1 MKRKISLLLV
11 IVLSFM
17 MILSGC
23 SSKKANTD
31 AAGENAKPV
40 EQEKKESTEKNDV
53 EQKLTF
59 ALQNEP
65 DGLDPGVTNNSYA
78 SPFLCNVF
86 EGLITYDIDN
96 NLVPGNAES
105 WKISDD
111 ALVYTFKLRD
121 GLKWSDGSNLTAE
134 DYIYSWKRVLNPK
147 TAGKYVDMLTSY
159 IKNAK
164 EYYEGTCDEKDLGIK
179 AIDSK
184 TIEITLNAP
193 TPFFMDVLSMWVYDP
208 VKKDVV
214 EAAPDRW
221 AQDAKTF
228 TSNGPFK
235 ISEMN
240 FGESVVLVKNENY
253 WNAEN
258 VKLEEITFRY
268 ILEQSTA
275 LSAFEAG
282 EIDGSREV
290 PPADLPRLK
299 AESDSLQ
306 IVPSFGT
313 TYYLINNKV
322 KPLDDVRVRKALNL
336 ALDRTDLIENVL
348 QSTDE
353 IASSLV
359 SPGYMIN
366 GKDYTEGRPNHDI
379 TPNANVEEAKK
390 LLADAGYPDGKGFP
404 VLKFSYSTNP
414 IFKKTVEAMQ
424 QMWKQNLNID
434 MEISTEEWKVYY
446 DNVQAGK
453 YNIAQMGWGGD
464 YLHPMTFLPLFVT
477 DGTNNN
483 SFYSNTKY
491 DELVSKAQSETDA
504 VKAAATM
511 REAEEVLMADYP
523 FLPLFHR
530 SYTFLMKPSVKSWGL
545 TPLNSLYFKEAYIE
559 K

>member
-1 MKRKISLLLV
+1 MRRKVSLFLA
-11 IVLSFM
+11 IILSFM

-23 SSKKANTD
+23 SSEKTNTD
-31 AAGENAKPV
+31 AAAGTST
-40 EQEKKESTEKNDV
+40 EQESKENNEAKNV

-65 DGLDPGVTNNSYA
+65 DGLDPGITNNSYA

-86 EGLITYDIDN
+86 EGLITYDVDN

-105 WKISDD
+105 WEISDD
-111 ALVYTFKLRD
+111 GLVYTFKLRD
-121 GLKWSDGSNLTAE
+121 GLKWSDGSDLTAD

-164 EYYEGTCDEKDLGIK
+164 EYYEGKCDEKDLGIK
-179 AIDSK
+179 AVDKK

-193 TPFFMDVLSMWVYDP
+193 TPFFLDVLSMWVYDP

-221 AQDAKTF
+221 AQDAKTYI
-228 TSNGPFK
+228 SNGPFK
-235 ISEMN
+235 ISEMK

-353 IASSLV
+353 PAFSIV

-366 GKDYTEGRPNHDI
+366 GKDYTEGRPNHGIDAK
-379 TPNANVEEAKK
+379 ANVAEAKK
-390 LLADAGYPDGKGFP
+390 LLAEAGYPDGKGFP
-404 VLKFSYSTNP
+404 VLRFSYSTNP
-414 IFKKTVEAMQ
+414 IFKKVVEAMQ

-434 MEISTEEWKVYY
+434 MQISTEEWKVYY

-453 YNIAQMGWGGD
+453 YDIAQMGWGGD

-483 SFYSNTKY
+483 SFYSNPKY
-491 DELVSKAQSETDA
+491 DELVAKAQSETDA
-504 VKAAATM
+504 VKAAAIM
-511 REAEEVLMADYP
+511 RESEEVLMADYP

-530 SYTFLMKPSVKSWGL
+530 SFAFLMKPYVKGWGL
-545 TPLNSLYFKEAYIE
+545 TPLNNLYFKDAYIE

>member
-1 MKRKISLLLV
+1 MRRKVSLFLA
-11 IVLSFM
+11 IILSFM

-23 SSKKANTD
+23 SSEKTNTD
-31 AAGENAKPV
+31 ATTDKPA
-40 EQEKKESTEKNDV
+40 EQESKESTDGKEA

-65 DGLDPGVTNNSYA
+65 DGLDPGITNNSYA

-86 EGLITYDIDN
+86 EGLITYDVDN
-96 NLVPGNAES
+96 NLVPGNAKS
-105 WKISDD
+105 WEISDD
-111 ALVYTFKLRD
+111 GLVYTFKLRD
-121 GLKWSDGSNLTAE
+121 GLKWSDGSDLTAE
-134 DYIYSWKRVLNPK
+134 DYIYSWKRVLDPK

-164 EYYEGTCDEKDLGIK
+164 EYYEGKCEENDLGIK
-179 AIDSK
+179 AIDK
-184 TIEITLNAP
+184 NTLEITLNAP
-193 TPFFMDVLSMWVYDP
+193 TPFFLDILSMWVYDP

-221 AQDAKTF
+221 AQDAKTYV
-228 TSNGPFK
+228 SNGPFK
-235 ISEMN
+235 ISEMK
-240 FGESVVLVKNENY
+240 FGESVILVKNENY

-313 TYYLINNKV
+313 TFYLINNKV

-353 IASSLV
+353 PAFSIV
-359 SPGYMIN
+359 SPGYMID
-366 GKDYTEGRPNHDI
+366 GKDYTEGRSTHDMDSK
-379 TPNANVEEAKK
+379 ANVEEAKK
-390 LLADAGYPDGKGFP
+390 LLADAGYPDGEGFP
-404 VLKFSYSTNP
+404 VLRFSYSTNP
-414 IFKKTVEAMQ
+414 IFKKVVEAMQ

-453 YNIAQMGWGGD
+453 YDIAQMGWGGD

-477 DGTNNN
+477 DNPNNN
-483 SFYSNTKY
+483 SFYSNAKY
-491 DELVSKAQSETDA
+491 DELVVKAQTETDA
-504 VKAAATM
+504 VKAATIM
-511 REAEEVLMADYP
+511 RESEEVLMADYP

-530 SYTFLMKPSVKSWGL
+530 SFAFLMKPYVKGWAL
-545 TPLNSLYFKEAYIE
+545 TPLNNLYFKDAYIE